1 LQELANSLF
10 SVVFPASC
18 LLCGQELIEAGGLNV
33 CPACWG
39 SLEPWTG
46 AACAQCGLPLASG
59 EAIEATDPKCAPCL
73 REEYEFDRAR
83 SFGPYA
89 RGLRAVILQLKFRE
103 RLGKRLGELL
113 VPVWR
118 SVNELRESE
127 TPVVVPVP
135 LHRSRE
141 RQRGFNQAELL
152 ARALTRRLGRERGGQ
167 GPQVEARCLV
177 RTRPTLPQTGLSPSA
192 RRENVRAVFAVS
204 SPERIGGRTAVL
216 VDDVMT
222 TGATLSACAA
232 ALKRAGA
239 GRVIA
244 LTLARATP
252 QFPDTASATDAS

>member
-1 LQELANSLF
+1 MQSAD
-10 SVVFPASC
+10 PR
-18 LLCGQELIEAGGLNV
+18 
-33 CPACWG
+33 
-39 SLEPWTG
+39 
-46 AACAQCGLPLASG
+46 CAQCR
-59 EAIEATDPKCAPCL
+59 
-73 REEYEFDRAR
+73 REEYDFDRAR

-89 RGLRAVILQLKFRE
+89 RALRAVILQLKFRE

-152 ARALTRRLGRERGGQ
+152 ARALTRRLGREERGGQ

-192 RRENVRAVFAVS
+192 RRENVRGVFAVS
-204 SPERIGGRTAVL
+204 APEHVRGRTAVL

-232 ALKRAGA
+232 ALKRARA

-252 QFPDTASATDAS
+252 QFPDTASAMDAVPVDESSRGST